1 VAVGDGT
8 VLRALYSGSVAGIG
22 NSRVNLGRLGAPDY
36 QVEPRHGIRMAGAAL
51 SCVDFGTTAF
61 NDIVFARE
69 PGSGQSAIAVT
80 VNGDVLACWW
90 GDGVIVATPTGSTA
104 YSFATASP
112 IVSPRLGTWV
122 VTPLAPHGTFHGSFV
137 LSGAETVTVDDVLQL
152 GGPVAVELDGRPE
165 GERQPR
171 RHDHP
176 DRHAP
181 DCAVS
186 SVSPGNCVPATR

>member
-1 VAVGDGT
+1 V
-8 VLRALYSGSVAGIG
+8 
-22 NSRVNLGRLGAPDY
+22 PPC
-36 QVEPRHGIRMAGAAL
+36 E
-51 SCVDFGTTAF
+51 DFGTSAF
-61 NDIVFARE
+61 NDVVFTRM

-80 VNGDVLACWW
+80 INGDVLACWW

-112 IVSPRLGTWV
+112 IVSPGLGTSV

-137 LSGAETVTVDDVLQL
+137 LSGEPTVTVDVLQL
-152 GGPVAVELDGRPE
+152 GGPVAVELDGRPRR
-165 GERQPR
+165 ERQPR

-186 SVSPGNCVPATR
+186 SFSPGICVSATR